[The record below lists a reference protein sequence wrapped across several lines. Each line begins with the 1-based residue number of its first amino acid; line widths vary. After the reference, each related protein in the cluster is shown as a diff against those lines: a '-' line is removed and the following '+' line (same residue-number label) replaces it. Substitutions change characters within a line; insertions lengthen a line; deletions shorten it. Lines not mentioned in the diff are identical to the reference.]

1 MPAVKNNLPVYQM
14 MVLGAGGA
22 GKTSLVLQFDSH
34 FFSDDLRNK
43 TVYEPV
49 KRQWDVDGTIISAEI
64 VDTLGQDE
72 YKRVPTLRHQGFLL
86 LYSMDSSISYCAA
99 MSFLEQIKRAHGDTP
114 AAFMVVATHGD
125 LAAER
130 VVSTVEG
137 KEFARSCGEFA
148 GYIEVNTKERV
159 NVDETFS
166 ELARQIGRLEE
177 HVAQETKL
185 KNKSNKHHPTGECCT
200 LM

>member
-1 MPAVKNNLPVYQM
+1 M

-34 FFSDDLRNK
+34 FFSGDLRDK
-43 TVYEPV
+43 SVYEPV
-49 KRQWDVDGTIISAEI
+49 RRQWDVDGTIVSAEI

-72 YKRVPTLRHQGFLL
+72 YKRVPTLQHQGFLL

-99 MSFLEQIKRAHGDTP
+99 MSFLEQIKRSHGDMP

-130 VVSTVEG
+130 AVSAAEG

-148 GYIEVNTKERV
+148 GYIEVNTKERI

-166 ELARQIGRLEE
+166 ELARQIRRLDE
-177 HVAQETKL
+177 HMARETKL
-185 KNKSNKHHPTGECCT
+185 KNKSNKHHPSAGECCT